1 MTNLVRQNHPMDQ
14 SVDLEVVFCQT
25 PSALFRPKFCHIK
38 YLCTQSLFW
47 RRVALVWCLV
57 LMPWQIELLVF
68 IPAKSQLQ
76 CPIKPWNLRSVFWL
90 SGCFH
95 RDSQPLW
102 IIWHFVHLSN
112 NNFVHLS
119 NNNFVHLS
127 KHNFEHLSK
136 HTLRWFLSHLFKL
149 SKHANLW
156 SQVIVHKFSFMNIVH
171 CS

>member
-1 MTNLVRQNHPMDQ
+1 MCIYKNTSMTILARQNHPMDR
-14 SVDLEVVFCQT
+14 SVNLEEVFCQP
-25 PSALFRPKFCHIK
+25 PSALFRPKFGHIK

-47 RRVALVWCLV
+47 KRVAVVWCLV

-119 NNNFVHLS
+119 
-127 KHNFEHLSK
+127 K

-156 SQVIVHKFSFMNIVH
+156 SRVTVDQFSSMNTVH

>member
-1 MTNLVRQNHPMDQ
+1 MCIYKNTSMTILARQNHPMDQ

-25 PSALFRPKFCHIK
+25 PAPALFRPKFCHIK

-47 RRVALVWCLV
+47 RRVAVVWCLV

-90 SGCFH
+90 SSCFH

-102 IIWHFVHLSN
+102 IIWHFV
-112 NNFVHLS
+112 
-119 NNNFVHLS
+119 
-127 KHNFEHLSK
+127 HLSK

-156 SQVIVHKFSFMNIVH
+156 SRVIVHQFSFMNTVH

>member
-1 MTNLVRQNHPMDQ
+1 MARQNHPHG
-14 SVDLEVVFCQT
+14 SKCGFGSSFLPNTSCAISPEV
-25 PSALFRPKFCHIK
+25 RPYQIPLHPITLLK
-38 YLCTQSLFW
+38 

-102 IIWHFVHLSN
+102 IIWHFVHLS
-112 NNFVHLS
+112 
-119 NNNFVHLS
+119 
-127 KHNFEHLSK
+127 KHNFVHLSK
-136 HTLRWFLSHLFKL
+136 HTLRWLLSHLFKL

-156 SQVIVHKFSFMNIVH
+156 SRVTVDQFSSMNTVH